1 MSSQSPQ
8 TRRMIY
14 WKNRWAAGKTEFHKT
29 NVHQMLNK
37 HLDKLI
43 PEGKANKIFFPLC
56 GKAVDMKWLA
66 DKGFTVVGVDGV
78 SSALQDFY
86 TEQGLESTVED
97 VTKAG
102 KNIKV
107 YKSPDDEI
115 KLYCCD
121 IMDFT
126 REFEGTVDAVWDRG
140 SLVALNREDVAE
152 YVQVI
157 KNILS
162 PQGRILLEV
171 VEYDVSIMADVE
183 GPTKPPPPYPM
194 YEEEVKK
201 LYEPECTVQ
210 FVERNPFQFAG
221 KGIHA
226 INYLIIR
233 KF

>member
-1 MSSQSPQ
+1 MSSATSGE
-8 TRRMIY
+8 RIVY
-14 WKNRWAAGKTEFHKT
+14 WNDRWVAGRTGFHQAD
-29 NVHQMLNK
+29 VHPILNK

-43 PEGKANKIFFPLC
+43 PKGKANKIFFPLC

-86 TEQGLESTVED
+86 KEQGLESTVED

-107 YKSPDDEI
+107 YKGHDDQI

-126 REFEGTVDAVWDRG
+126 SEFEGTIDAVWDRG
-140 SLVALNREDVAE
+140 SLIALKRDDVSK

-171 VEYDVSIMADVE
+171 VEYDVSIMADLE
-183 GPTKPPPPYPM
+183 GPFKPPPPFPM
-194 YEEEVKK
+194 YKEEILK
-201 LYEPECTVQ
+201 LYEPECTVE
-210 FVERNPFQFAG
+210 FVEKRPDKTAG
-221 KGIHA
+221 KDIHA
-226 INYLIIR
+226 VNYLIV
-233 KF
+233 KKS